1 MKTIFIKKRQKTK
14 ILNLL
19 YMHVRI
25 ITWLIQI
32 CRFPRG
38 DDKLINENLKLMHQ
52 GLLQNGIDES
62 EY

>member
-1 MKTIFIKKRQKTK
+1 
-14 ILNLL
+14 
-19 YMHVRI
+19 MHVRI